1 MFGTKASL
9 IVDFFLVVQVLV
21 VPALAWAILLV
32 RKGKVRAHARI
43 MAAAFAFFLMSV
55 IAFEV
60 DVHLGGQR
68 VPPPLPT
75 LIIHLCFSIPSLV
88 IWTYQIVTAKR
99 ALVAPAAHRRRG
111 KLLFGFIVGTVATGI
126 WLYLATFT

>member
-9 IVDFFLVVQVLV
+9 IVDFFLVVQVAM
-21 VPALAWAILLV
+21 VPTLAWAIYLV

-55 IAFEV
+55 VAFEV

-68 VPPPLPT
+68 VPPPRLT

-88 IWTYQIVTAKR
+88 IWTYQMVTAKT
-99 ALVAPAAHRRRG
+99 ALVEPAAHRRRG
-111 KLLFGFIVGTVATGI
+111 KILFGFIVGTVATGI
-126 WLYLATFT
+126 WLYLATFA